1 MKYLLAFLACVGVW
15 IVYFIIAMLLGWK
28 YGGGVIP
35 MLILFAIFG
44 ATWRGVTK
52 SYDTRKALKDERDTD
67 DSNHQMSN
75 YRVAIISLIGA
86 IIGLFFGAALAR
98 NEDEILLSVRIF
110 FGAIALGLLF
120 YALYCYSSQSKIG
133 SSQNFTYYLFVSK
146 FTAVVA
152 IILLL
157 ICVFAEVIID
167 ELIEDIFSIYS
178 RDSFG
183 LYLGNVLM
191 LSFTLLVLSFDL
203 FKIRMQNN
211 A

>member
-15 IVYFIIAMLLGWK
+15 IGYVIIAMLLGWK
-28 YGGGVIP
+28 YGGGAIP
-35 MLILFAIFG
+35 TLILFAIFG

-52 SYDTRKALKDERDTD
+52 SYDTRKASRDEKKTH
-67 DSNHQMSN
+67 NTNPQMSN
-75 YRVAIISLIGA
+75 YRVAITSLIGS
-86 IIGLFFGAALAR
+86 IIGLFFGAALAS
-98 NEDEILLSVRIF
+98 NDDELLFSVRIF
-110 FGAIALGLLF
+110 FGAIAFGSLI

-133 SSQNFTYYLFVSK
+133 SSQNYSYYLFVSK
-146 FTAVVA
+146 FNAVVA

-167 ELIEDIFSIYS
+167 ELIEDIFSIYY
-178 RDSFG
+178 RYSFG

-191 LSFTLLVLSFDL
+191 FSFILLVLSFDL

-211 A
+211 D